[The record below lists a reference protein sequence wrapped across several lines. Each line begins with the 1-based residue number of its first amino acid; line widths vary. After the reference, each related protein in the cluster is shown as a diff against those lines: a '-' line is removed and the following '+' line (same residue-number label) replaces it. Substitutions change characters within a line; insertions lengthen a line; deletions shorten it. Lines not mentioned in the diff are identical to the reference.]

1 MTQSKSHAEVG
12 KAKPSDTAGGKKTRK
27 PAANQAKPKRKTG
40 RPTTFTQGLAD
51 RICAELAEGK
61 SMRTVCKADD
71 MPAMSTVFK
80 WLRERPEFSQQY
92 TKAKEESADA
102 LVEEMLD
109 IADDGTND
117 WMEVHDKD
125 GEAAGYKINGEA
137 VQRSRLRVETR
148 KWIAAKLKPK
158 KYSEKVD
165 VNHGVQPENPLASLM
180 QQLAGKTLK
189 PVADEGSGE

>member
-1 MTQSKSHAEVG
+1 
-12 KAKPSDTAGGKKTRK
+12 
-27 PAANQAKPKRKTG
+27 
-40 RPTTFTQGLAD
+40 
-51 RICAELAEGK
+51 
-61 SMRTVCKADD
+61 MRTVCKADD

-80 WLRERPEFSQQY
+80 WLREHPSFSEQY

-117 WMEVHDKD
+117 WMEIHDKE
-125 GEAAGYKINGEA
+125 GAAVGYKVNGEA

-189 PVADEGSGE
+189 PVADTGTGDDE

>member
-1 MTQSKSHAEVG
+1 M
-12 KAKPSDTAGGKKTRK
+12 
-27 PAANQAKPKRKTG
+27 G
-40 RPTTFTQGLAD
+40 RPTTYTQDLAD

-61 SMRTVCKADD
+61 SMRNVCKGED
-71 MPAMSTVFK
+71 MPSMSTVFK
-80 WLRERPEFSQQY
+80 WLRERPDFSQQY

-117 WMEVHDKD
+117 WMEQHNQE
-125 GEAAGYKINGEA
+125 GEAVGYKLNGEA

-158 KYSEKVD
+158 KYSDKVD
-165 VNHGVQPENPLASLM
+165 LNHGVQPDNPLASLM

-189 PVADEGSGE
+189 PVATPAEGDDE